1 MTNTLMQVSRR
12 FIWFAAC
19 AILIGWFAHDGRA
32 QGSNVFPP
40 PSGGATSCS
49 APGANWLTCNIS
61 GSTLTLGAA
70 TGQTSH
76 QVIGTC
82 GTATSFA
89 PCSLVAGDL
98 PSIPLSTGVNGTL
111 SAANL
116 PAPAGGGPPGGVA
129 SITSATG
136 SLSNGETPVVSYLVP
151 GGTIQAG
158 TTYRFQVYGTCTSS
172 TASNTSHFYIRYGSA
187 DSSGDTALYSPTL
200 TSTTGASGIPFSV
213 DVLVT
218 FQSTT
223 VSQAQYRYLQ
233 TGASGL
239 AAQAVT
245 EGTPNQTAG
254 LTTTGN
260 NYLQLSFYTSAT
272 TTSANIYLAT
282 IELVNRKTVRACIV
296 PFPRAAVLRC
306 ARHFEWCEG
315 RSNSTAIS
323 GAAIQPAR

>member
-1 MTNTLMQVSRR
+1 
-12 FIWFAAC
+12 
-19 AILIGWFAHDGRA
+19 
-32 QGSNVFPP
+32 
-40 PSGGATSCS
+40 
-49 APGANWLTCNIS
+49 
-61 GSTLTLGAA
+61 
-70 TGQTSH
+70 
-76 QVIGTC
+76 
-82 GTATSFA
+82 
-89 PCSLVAGDL
+89 
-98 PSIPLSTGVNGTL
+98 
-111 SAANL
+111 
-116 PAPAGGGPPGGVA
+116 
-129 SITSATG
+129 
-136 SLSNGETPVVSYLVP
+136 
-151 GGTIQAG
+151 
-158 TTYRFQVYGTCTSS
+158 
-172 TASNTSHFYIRYGSA
+172 
-187 DSSGDTALYSPTL
+187 
-200 TSTTGASGIPFSV
+200 
-213 DVLVT
+213 VT

-315 RSNSTAIS
+315 EEQLDRHFRRGHTARAIASDIRS
-323 GAAIQPAR
+323 